1 MTVAGT
7 RPVKLL
13 TGWRRMPYLD
23 PGLPAE
29 FLPAGW
35 SGIRAAELFFEL
47 HAKLEDP
54 ARAYVAKSINFG

>member
-1 MTVAGT
+1 V
-7 RPVKLL
+7 L

-29 FLPAGW
+29 FLPRDW

-47 HAKLEDP
+47 HAQLETP